1 MPPQGSASSIMPVLA
16 RRANLA
22 KGDAEEK
29 RKRLFMGVAAA
40 VVAVLALVGV
50 LVATGGSDETEETD
64 ETAADDPGTAKP
76 SGTAAPSSK
85 PGDKGKGKVKWRKPR
100 GSGE

>member
-16 RRANLA
+16 RRADLA
-22 KGDAEEK
+22 KNDAEVK
-29 RKRLFMGVAAA
+29 RKRLLVGIAAA
-40 VVAVLALVGV
+40 VVAVLALLVVV
-50 LVATGGSDETEETD
+50 LATGGSDETEETA
-64 ETAADDPGTAKP
+64 EPTADDPGTAKP
-76 SGTAAPSSK
+76 SATAAPSSK

>member
-1 MPPQGSASSIMPVLA
+1 MLA
-16 RRANLA
+16 RRADLA
-22 KGDAEEK
+22 KSDAEAK
-29 RKRLFMGVAAA
+29 RKRLLAGVAVA
-40 VVAVLALVGV
+40 VVALLAVVGV
-50 LVATGGSDETEETD
+50 LAAGGSDETEGAA

-76 SGTAAPSSK
+76 SVSTGPSSK